1 MSGIP
6 HGAESEA
13 DPSFVARFDP
23 LLRALFR
30 TAQPV
35 VTLPV
40 PGAMAREIC
49 LDAAI
54 EHRALV
60 LVAGADGEA
69 LAATAESLG
78 KEVLRVMVPPGRQV
92 EQAHL
97 QRFLRGPEVDTVVV
111 AQVES
116 TTGAEAPLAQLSDVL
131 RTHKHIHLFV
141 DASFSLGASPLEP
154 DRWAIDTVMASG
166 DAVLGMPHGVSFV
179 VASPR
184 MVQRARSEPGRGRLL
199 DLVAHHAAAV
209 DGRMLAP
216 LADALVR
223 PVEDQLTR
231 ILVEEGL
238 TSRWERH
245 ARLRGMVERWV
256 AARDDVSLVAVPG
269 RRAATV
275 SWLSF
280 AAAPGRPRRLDH
292 AGEMALSEC
301 ADMLAAVGRELDQG
315 VRSEGYGPGR

>member
-1 MSGIP
+1 MSGILP
-6 HGAESEA
+6 GTEA
-13 DPSFVARFDP
+13 DSSFVARIDP
-23 LLRALFR
+23 MLRALFR

-35 VTLPV
+35 ATLPV

-97 QRFLRGPEVDTVVV
+97 LRFLQGPAVDTVVV

-116 TTGAEAPLAQLSDVL
+116 TSGTEAPLAELSDVL
-131 RTHKHIHLFV
+131 RTRKHIHLFV
-141 DASFSLGASPLEP
+141 DASFSLGASPLET
-154 DRWAIDTVMASG
+154 DRWAIDTMLASG
-166 DAVLGMPHGVSFV
+166 DTALGMPHGVSFV
-179 VASPR
+179 SASPR

-199 DLVAHHAAAV
+199 DFVAHHAAAV
-209 DGRMLAP
+209 EGRMLAP
-216 LADALVR
+216 LADTLVR
-223 PVEDQLTR
+223 SVEDQLTR
-231 ILVEEGL
+231 IMVEEGL

-256 AARDDVSLVAVPG
+256 AARDDVSLVAVSG
-269 RRAATV
+269 RRAATI

-280 AAAPGRPRRLDH
+280 GAAPGRPRRLDH
-292 AGEMALSEC
+292 AGEMTLTEC
-301 ADMLAAVGRELDQG
+301 AEMLAAVGRELDQG
-315 VRSEGYGPGR
+315 VRREA